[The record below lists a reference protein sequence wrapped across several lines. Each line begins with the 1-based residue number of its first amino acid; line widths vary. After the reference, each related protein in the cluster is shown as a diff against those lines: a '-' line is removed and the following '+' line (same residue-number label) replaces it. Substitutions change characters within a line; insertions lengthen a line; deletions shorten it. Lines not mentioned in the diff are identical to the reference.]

1 MLELTFQF
9 SSVQFSHSVVSN
21 PLRPRGLQHARP
33 PCPLPTHGVYS
44 NSCPLSQWRHPTIP
58 SSVVPFSH
66 LPIGKIWCH
75 VCMLAA
81 QSCLTACDPMD
92 CSPPGSSIH
101 GIFQVRILEWLAI
114 SFSRDLP
121 HPGIELASPTLQADS
136 LPTEPQGKPRITPM
150 L

>member
-9 SSVQFSHSVVSN
+9 SSVQSLSHVQLFATPRTSARQASLSITNSRSLFKLMSIESVTPSN
-21 PLRPRGLQHARP
+21 I
-33 PCPLPTHGVYS
+33 S
-44 NSCPLSQWRHPTIP
+44 F
-58 SSVVPFSH
+58 SVVPFSH
-66 LPIGKIWCH
+66 LLIGKIWWH